1 MNSGLNLT
9 PPCEEVTGFPPVSEN
24 PPFSL
29 ELIGTSYAN
38 PNYHQYRPIDCHE
51 NVLEYVFS
59 GSGFINT
66 PSGTLSISA
75 GDSYLLHANERHDY
89 WANPEDPWEKIWINV
104 DSTIATSIL
113 NAYGLDTTMVFPKL
127 DISDYLNQIHDIVK
141 SNPGNPELVFDRSFI
156 VFIRLCQ
163 FLRNSLKPRDDFS
176 DIPKN
181 IVELKNY
188 LDLHLDEELNL
199 EKCAA
204 ITNLSVS
211 QTIRAFSKVYGDTPY
226 KYLNNQRFDA
236 AKTLL
241 RGSQLPLQEIAT
253 QLGFA
258 DQYYFSSFFKKKCG
272 KSPKEYRNYE

>member
-1 MNSGLNLT
+1 MSVPLNLA
-9 PPCEEVTGFPPVSEN
+9 PP
-24 PPFSL
+24 
-29 ELIGTSYAN
+29 
-38 PNYHQYRPIDCHE
+38 HHHYRPEKHSVTVI
-51 NVLEYVFS
+51 EYILS
-59 GSGFINT
+59 GSGFINS
-66 PSGTLSISA
+66 PSGLFPASA
-75 GDSYLLHANERHDY
+75 GDSFLLHAEERHDY
-89 WANPEDPWEKIWINV
+89 YANPDDPWVKIWINI
-104 DSTIATSIL
+104 DSAIANNIL
-113 NAYGLDTTMVFPKL
+113 NAYGLTTTMVFPNL

-141 SNPGNPELVFDRSFI
+141 SNPENPEMVFDRSFI

-163 FLRNSLKPRDDFS
+163 FLRNSLKPRDEAS
-176 DIPKN
+176 DIPRN

-211 QTIRAFSKVYGDTPY
+211 QTIRAFNKVYGATPY
-226 KYLNNQRFDA
+226 KYLNQQRFDA

-241 RGSQLPLQEIAT
+241 RGSQLSVQDIAK